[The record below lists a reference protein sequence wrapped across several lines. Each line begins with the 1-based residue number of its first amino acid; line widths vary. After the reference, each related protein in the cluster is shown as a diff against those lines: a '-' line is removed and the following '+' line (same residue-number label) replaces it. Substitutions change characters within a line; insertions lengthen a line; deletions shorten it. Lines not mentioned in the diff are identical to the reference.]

1 MELNVSP
8 ELAKKEDAE
17 GEEETEGVPEMKK
30 LQDEVKPADFKIY
43 FIISLS
49 R

>member
-8 ELAKKEDAE
+8 ELAKKEDAAA
-17 GEEETEGVPEMKK
+17 EETEGVPEMKK
-30 LQDEVKPADFKIY
+30 LQDEVTPADFKIY